1 LSATGNG
8 VSVGIKE
15 SVGIIIVDG
24 MVAEGKGMGVWTGD
38 EAVESGAKTVGTS
51 CVKVDMVI

>member
-1 LSATGNG
+1 LRATGNG
-8 VSVGIKE
+8 EKVGIKDI
-15 SVGIIIVDG
+15 VGIMMVDG

-38 EAVESGAKTVGTS
+38 EAVESGASTDGTS